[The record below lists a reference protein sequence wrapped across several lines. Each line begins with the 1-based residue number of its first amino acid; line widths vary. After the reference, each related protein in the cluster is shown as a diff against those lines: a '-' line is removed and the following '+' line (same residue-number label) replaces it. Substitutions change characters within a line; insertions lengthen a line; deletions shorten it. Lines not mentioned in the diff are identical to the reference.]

1 MHTVDPWTVHTA
13 PTRSVTTS
21 YLCGPGFPGASPC
34 LKRRAC
40 IQIREVNRDL
50 RAPAHRHLVVTGS
63 AQLHVEVA
71 PRTGGAPPACCPIHS
86 SGSGRAASLGIAPIP
101 SAKCCHSR
109 GHNDGDAP
117 SGCWGSKGRLP
128 KFRCRSI
135 ARGEGRYSPRW
146 RRWPDRATHC
156 GPALGFVLWR
166 HLQP

>member
-1 MHTVDPWTVHTA
+1 MAPRTGFPLNCRTPPLLGANEHPTARPTPPLYTHLRRRLSRPPRLRAHPSPACTHPGAEGACTSHRSVPHSSSTDRHVQESTLVDPWTVHTA

-71 PRTGGAPPACCPIHS
+71 PRSTVHWWS
-86 SGSGRAASLGIAPIP
+86 AS
-101 SAKCCHSR
+101 
-109 GHNDGDAP
+109 NV
-117 SGCWGSKGRLP
+117 LP
-128 KFRCRSI
+128 
-135 ARGEGRYSPRW
+135 YP
-146 RRWPDRATHC
+146 
-156 GPALGFVLWR
+156 L
-166 HLQP
+166 

>member
-1 MHTVDPWTVHTA
+1 MPPLFTSEWDPRRAGQGARPVLDGAARPKRPRRRVVVVEPPACSCPWLAPACTHPGAEGACTSHRSVPHSSSTDRHVQGSALVDPWTVHTA

-71 PRTGGAPPACCPIHS
+71 PRSTVHWWS
-86 SGSGRAASLGIAPIP
+86 AS
-101 SAKCCHSR
+101 
-109 GHNDGDAP
+109 NV
-117 SGCWGSKGRLP
+117 LP
-128 KFRCRSI
+128 
-135 ARGEGRYSPRW
+135 YP
-146 RRWPDRATHC
+146 
-156 GPALGFVLWR
+156 L
-166 HLQP
+166 

>member
-1 MHTVDPWTVHTA
+1 MNTPVREGETIEGSRTMRNRPYPVLKCSSTSSTQVIDFSPWAPACTHPGAEGACTSHRSVPHSSSTDRHVQGSTLVDPWTVHTA

-71 PRTGGAPPACCPIHS
+71 PRSTVHWWS
-86 SGSGRAASLGIAPIP
+86 AS
-101 SAKCCHSR
+101 
-109 GHNDGDAP
+109 NV
-117 SGCWGSKGRLP
+117 LP
-128 KFRCRSI
+128 
-135 ARGEGRYSPRW
+135 YP
-146 RRWPDRATHC
+146 
-156 GPALGFVLWR
+156 L
-166 HLQP
+166 